1 MILTFLGLVLILI
14 PFLLVFRFNNR
25 ILGFAYILGSILTL
39 HLGIAFLTQFFHVFL
54 YPVIIAIHS
63 IIALITLYI
72 LRYKS
77 PNISFKLNFNWFAIF
92 SFLIIIFQL
101 WSVHFFYT
109 GTVSTINDYQTVSSS
124 SYPYPYFSDEWSG
137 VAFSNY
143 SINNNALPTVNPLI
157 EINKNNNFPNIF
169 IFFFSL
175 ISELFL
181 VLNISPL
188 LGYAFFSIAAGFII
202 CLLIFILLRVNK
214 VDLFPSLLAALC
226 VPYIVNGLNLPGI
239 WYLLPFI
246 GGSIFF
252 LLSLITLSIHKHI
265 FALVMSIVSLLLYPP
280 MIIFIAPIFLAYLI
294 SEKELKN
301 ISKIK
306 ILLISLISV
315 VLIIGIIIYS
325 QGNNINGL
333 FQILTNSIWRLNLD
347 GGIPA
352 FAIWNIVPI
361 IILPFALVGL
371 IKILKK
377 KNIIILIPTAI
388 GIVLWSF
395 YNYSLYYFIIDYARV
410 VVMTSFFIMIL
421 AGFGFEET
429 SKKIFKEYSSF
440 FNKNTILLSKLF
452 IILIFLVLSF
462 YYTDNLTWKSLV
474 LRVTQSN
481 SSYSFTP
488 SAPAGYFLDKDDIKL
503 FSSISKERFLSPPWK
518 GLVIGVATNNYPLDS
533 KPSIITNRFLNYDNF
548 INESCEDKIND
559 SVKYH
564 LKYIY
569 SNQFSCD
576 KFTEIGQSHEGLH
589 LYKFEF

>member
-14 PFLLVFRFNNR
+14 PFLLVFRFKNHV
-25 ILGFAYILGSILTL
+25 LGFVYILGSILTI
-39 HLGIAFLTQFFHVFL
+39 HLCVAFLTQFFHFFL
-54 YPVIIAIHS
+54 YPVVITIHS
-63 IIALITLYI
+63 IIALVTLYI
-72 LRYKS
+72 LLYKS
-77 PNISFKLNFNWFAIF
+77 PNISFKLSFNWFAIF

-109 GTVSTINDYQTVSSS
+109 GTVSTINDYKTVSRG

-143 SINNNALPTVNPLI
+143 SINNNALPIVNPLI
-157 EINKNNNFPNIF
+157 NINKNNNFPNIF

-202 CLLIFILLRVNK
+202 CLLIFTLLRVNK
-214 VDLFPSLLAALC
+214 VSLFPSLLAALC

-252 LLSLITLSIHKHI
+252 LLSLIGFSIRNNV
-265 FALVMSIVSLLLYPP
+265 FALVMSVVSLLLYPP
-280 MIIFIAPIFLAYLI
+280 MIIFVAPIYIAYLI
-294 SEKELKN
+294 FEKELKSVN
-301 ISKIK
+301 KIK
-306 ILLISLISV
+306 TLLISLVTIL
-315 VLIIGIIIYS
+315 LIIGIIIYS

-333 FQILTNSIWRLNLD
+333 FHILTSSIWRLNLD

-352 FAIWNIVPI
+352 FAIWNIIPI

-371 IKILKK
+371 IKILKE
-377 KNIIILIPTAI
+377 KNIIILIPTVI
-388 GIVLWSF
+388 GIILWSF
-395 YNYSLYYFIIDYARV
+395 YNYSQYYFIIDYARV
-410 VVMTSFFIMIL
+410 VVVTSFFIMIL

-429 SKKIFKEYSSF
+429 SKKIIKRYSSF
-440 FNKNTILLSKLF
+440 FNKNTILLPKIFL
-452 IILIFLVLSF
+452 ILMFLVLSF

-474 LRVTQSN
+474 LRVTKSD
-481 SSYSFTP
+481 SSYVFIP
-488 SAPAGYFLDKDDIKL
+488 GAPAAYFLAKDDVKL

-518 GLVIGVATNNYPLDS
+518 GLVIGVATNNYPMDS
-533 KPSIITNRFLNYDNF
+533 KSSIITNSLLGYDSF
-548 INESCEDKIND
+548 MNETCADKVTSSQYFNI
-559 SVKYH
+559 
-564 LKYIY
+564 KYIY
-569 SNQFSCD
+569 SYEFNCD
-576 KFTEIGQSHEGLH
+576 KFTEIGQSYEGLH
-589 LYKFEF
+589 LYKFEK